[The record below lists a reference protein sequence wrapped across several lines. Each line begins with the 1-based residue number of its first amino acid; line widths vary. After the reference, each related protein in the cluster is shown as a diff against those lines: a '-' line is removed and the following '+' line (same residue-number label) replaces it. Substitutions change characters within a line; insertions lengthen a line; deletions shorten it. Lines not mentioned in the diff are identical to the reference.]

1 MDKTVIFIVIVIICV
16 LFTVWSA
23 CVMAAR
29 ADEQLR
35 EITDDRKEPEEKE
48 EDMTKQRTC
57 KRCGMPTGATYYKIN
72 INAECDRAGATTEQ
86 FCYNLSKTLKQANSP
101 EDVYCRSCVDKIE
114 NYMKM
119 DIGKIMNE
127 SAIRTRPP
135 VEKPPKKGK

>member
-35 EITDDRKEPEEKE
+35 EITDDKKEPEEKE
-48 EDMTKQRTC
+48 EDMTKQR
-57 KRCGMPTGATYYKIN
+57 
-72 INAECDRAGATTEQ
+72 
-86 FCYNLSKTLKQANSP
+86 
-101 EDVYCRSCVDKIE
+101 
-114 NYMKM
+114 
-119 DIGKIMNE
+119 IGKIMNE
-127 SAIRTRPP
+127 SVIRTRPP

>member
-16 LFTVWSA
+16 LCTVWSA

-29 ADEQLR
+29 ADKQLR
-35 EITDDRKEPEEKE
+35 EITYDKKEPEEKE

-57 KRCGMPTGATYYKIN
+57 KQCGMPTGATYYKIN
-72 INAECDRAGATTEQ
+72 INAECDRAGAITEQ
-86 FCYNLSKTLKQANSP
+86 FSYNLSKTLTQANSP
-101 EDVYCRSCVDKIE
+101 EDVYRRRCVDKIE

-127 SAIRTRPP
+127 SVIRTRPP